1 MNPWTAACQASLSIT
16 NPWSLC
22 KLMSIE
28 SVMTSNHLILCHL
41 LLLLPSIFASIK
53 VLSNDSALCIRWPKY
68 WRFSISPSNEYSGL
82 ISFKIQY
89 VWCPYKK
96 EIRQTWRRKAREDK
110 AETGVMLTQAKGRL
124 GPPELKESRK
134 DFPRRLW
141 RE

>member
-1 MNPWTAACQASLSIT
+1 MTPGTAAHQASLSFTISW
-16 NPWSLC
+16 NLC
-22 KLMSIE
+22 KLISIE
-28 SVMTSNHLILCHL
+28 VVLILCHPF
-41 LLLLPSIFASIK
+41 LLPSVFPSIG
-53 VLSNDSALCIRWPKY
+53 VFSNESALCIRWPKY

>member
-1 MNPWTAACQASLSIT
+1 MDWGTPDFLSFT
-16 NPWSLC
+16 VSQHLLR
-22 KLMSIE
+22 LMSTE
-28 SVMTSNHLILCHL
+28 LVMPCNHLILCHPL
-41 LLLLPSIFASIK
+41 PFLPSVFPSIG
-53 VLSNDSALCIRWPKY
+53 VFSNESALCIRWPKY

>member
-1 MNPWTAACQASLSIT
+1 M
-16 NPWSLC
+16 
-22 KLMSIE
+22 
-28 SVMTSNHLILCHL
+28 
-41 LLLLPSIFASIK
+41 
-53 VLSNDSALCIRWPKY
+53 
-68 WRFSISPSNEYSGL
+68 

>member
-1 MNPWTAACQASLSIT
+1 MDHRR
-16 NPWSLC
+16 
-22 KLMSIE
+22 KLNARE
-28 SVMTSNHLILCHL
+28 LILLNCSPL
-41 LLLLPSIFASIK
+41 
-53 VLSNDSALCIRWPKY
+53 DS
-68 WRFSISPSNEYSGL
+68 
-82 ISFKIQY
+82 
-89 VWCPYKK
+89 K